1 MNKYAKINK
10 ESTKEMNKLTWKQTK
25 KTKTKERKNLTVV
38 NAIPI
43 ELTTSR
49 GKPIRQG

>member
-1 MNKYAKINK
+1 MNKYAKIDK
-10 ESTKEMNKLTWKQTK
+10 ESTKEMNKLTWKQK
-25 KTKTKERKNLTVV
+25 KKKTKERKNLTVV